1 MKHILKEE
9 KTMKKILALVLCL
22 ALALG
27 MIPAFAEEAAAEK
40 VEAYIAYAN
49 GDWSVSYWND
59 GNESPVVAK
68 NAEITGAGSYTV
80 GLDFTAAAP
89 DGVDTAFNALIVSG
103 AIEAYPKMCLNI
115 TAIRINGEAVEFA
128 KGFTN
133 DEEGKTRMN
142 IYNEWVAGVPADAR
156 SVDNVLEDK
165 TAIMVAKDVF
175 TGVKTMEVDFDVVP
189 LEVSAAVVIA
199 SADWAVSYWNDGNES
214 PVVAKNAEIKG
225 EGTYTVGL
233 EFPEAFTGIAFAAVK
248 LNNGNIAYP
257 GYFIDVKEVKVNG
270 EAIELGKGYTSSDDK
285 IEMRSNLFNEWVTEL
300 PSDARRADG
309 DLEGAAPVV
318 VDPAAFTDVKSI
330 EATFDFIYGEPPVEE
345 SEVMTEEEAKAAK
358 EAGFHAY
365 IGVQGTDTYVFRN
378 AWYDNYGRDDADHPE
393 FFGRLTGWD
402 ADNNAVDYA
411 GSFADV
417 EITKDGEY
425 TVSLTTGDMGFGDT
439 QAFNLLFVSTDIPN
453 KLMKGGYLT
462 ISDVKTKIGSGATQE
477 GANVNIEEGDYAR
490 IDVINTYA
498 AETAFGYNVPSAN
511 ETITITFTV
520 SGMAD

>member
-1 MKHILKEE
+1 
-9 KTMKKILALVLCL
+9 MKKTLALILCL

-27 MIPAFAEEAAAEK
+27 MIPAFAEEAAAAK

-49 GDWSVSYWND
+49 SDWSISYWND
-59 GNESPVVAK
+59 GAETAVVAK

-89 DGVDTAFNALIVSG
+89 DGVDTAFNALVVSG

-128 KGFTN
+128 KGYTN

-142 IYNEWVAGVPADAR
+142 IYNEWAAPGADAR
-156 SVDNVLEDK
+156 SVDNVTEDK
-165 TAIMVAKDVF
+165 TAVMVAKEVF

-189 LEVSAAVVIA
+189 LEVTAAIVMADSA
-199 SADWAVSYWNDGNES
+199 WAVQYWNDGAETAIT
-214 PVVAKNAEIKG
+214 AKNAEIKG

-233 EFPEAFTGIAFAAVK
+233 EFPEAFSGLAFAAVK

-270 EAIELGKGYTSSDDK
+270 TAIEVAKGYTSSDDK
-285 IEMRSNLFNEWVTEL
+285 IEMRCNLFNEWVGEL
-300 PSDARRADG
+300 PADARRADG
-309 DLEGAAPVV
+309 NLEGASAVI
-318 VDPAAFTDVKSI
+318 VDPAAFQDVKSI

-345 SEVMTEEEAKAAK
+345 SETMTEEEAKAAK

-402 ADNNAVDYA
+402 ADNNAVDYG

-425 TVSLTTGDMGFGDT
+425 TVSLTTGDMGFGSDS
-439 QAFNLLFVSTDIPN
+439 FFRMLFVSTEIPA
-453 KLMKGGYLT
+453 KLVKDGYVT
-462 ISDVKTKIGSGATQE
+462 IENVKTKIGEAATQDYTDVDVSGE
-477 GANVNIEEGDYAR
+477 YAR
-490 IDVINTYA
+490 IIIIDEYNRGDA
-498 AETAFGYNVPSAN
+498 PFGYTVPGAN
-511 ETITITFTV
+511 STISITFDVKGLTE
-520 SGMAD
+520 

>member
-1 MKHILKEE
+1 
-9 KTMKKILALVLCL
+9 MKKILALVLCL

-40 VEAYIAYAN
+40 VEAYIAYAS

-59 GNESPVVAK
+59 GGETAVVAK

-128 KGFTN
+128 KGYTN

-142 IYNEWVAGVPADAR
+142 IYNEWAAPGADAR
-156 SVDNVLEDK
+156 SVDNVTDDK
-165 TAIMVAKDVF
+165 TAVMVAKDVF

-189 LEVSAAVVIA
+189 LDVSAAIVLA
-199 SADWAVSYWNDGNES
+199 NSDWSVSYWNDGSET
-214 PVVAKNAEIKG
+214 AINATNADITG

-233 EFPEAFTGIAFAAVK
+233 EFPEAFSGLAFAAVK
-248 LNNGNIAYP
+248 INNGNIAFP
-257 GYFIDVKEVKVNG
+257 GYFIDLKEVKING

-285 IEMRSNLFNEWVTEL
+285 IEMRCNLFNEWTNGVL
-300 PSDARRADG
+300 PDDARRADG
-309 DLEGAAPVV
+309 DLEGASSMI
-318 VDPAAFTDVKSI
+318 VDTALFQDVKTL
-330 EATFDFIYGEPPVEE
+330 EATFDFIYGEPPVEV

-378 AWYDNYGRDDADHPE
+378 AWNDNYGRDDVDHPE

-402 ADNNAVDYA
+402 ADGNAVDYA
-411 GSFADV
+411 GTFADV
-417 EITKDGEY
+417 EITQDGEY
-425 TVSLTTGDMGFGDT
+425 TVSLTTGDMGFGET
-439 QAFNLLFVSTDIPN
+439 ETFNLLFVSTDIPN
-453 KLMKGGYLT
+453 KLMKGGFLT
-462 ISDVKTKIGSGATQE
+462 ISDVKTKIGNGATQE
-477 GANVNIEEGDYAR
+477 GANVNIDEGEYAR

-498 AETAFGYNVPSAN
+498 SEAAFGYNVPGAN

>member
-1 MKHILKEE
+1 
-9 KTMKKILALVLCL
+9 MKKTLAFILCL

-27 MIPAFAEEAAAEK
+27 MIPAFAEEAAAAK

-49 GDWSVSYWND
+49 SDWSISYWND
-59 GNESPVVAK
+59 GAETAVVAK

-89 DGVDTAFNALIVSG
+89 DGVDTAFNALVVSG

-128 KGFTN
+128 KGYTN

-142 IYNEWVAGVPADAR
+142 IYNEWAAPGADAR
-156 SVDNVLEDK
+156 SVDNVTEDK
-165 TAIMVAKDVF
+165 TAVMVAKEVF

-189 LEVSAAVVIA
+189 LEVTAAIVMADSA
-199 SADWAVSYWNDGNES
+199 WAVQYWNDGAETAIT
-214 PVVAKNAEIKG
+214 AKNAEIKG

-233 EFPEAFTGIAFAAVK
+233 EFPEAFSGLAFAAVK

-270 EAIELGKGYTSSDDK
+270 TAIEVAKGYTSSDDK
-285 IEMRSNLFNEWVTEL
+285 IEMRCNLFNEWVGEL
-300 PSDARRADG
+300 PADARRADG
-309 DLEGAAPVV
+309 NLEGASAVI
-318 VDPAAFTDVKSI
+318 VDPAAFQDVKSI

-345 SEVMTEEEAKAAK
+345 SETMTEEEAKAAK

-378 AWYDNYGRDDADHPE
+378 AWYDSYGRDDADHPE

-402 ADNNAVDYA
+402 ADNNAVDYG

-453 KLMKGGYLT
+453 KLMKGGFLT
-462 ISDVKTKIGSGATQE
+462 ISDVKTKIGSGSTQE
-477 GANVNIEEGDYAR
+477 GANINIDEGDYAR

-498 AETAFGYNVPSAN
+498 ADAAFGYNVPGAN